1 MSSGRGALPL
11 GQFDHGLPSPPSG
24 LHRWLGGPCR
34 ELGDE
39 EKMWGRWR
47 TCRETAARKAWR
59 GGSILNGLST
69 DLIHGLVLG
78 GEWTDRCRCCS
89 AGWVVQGLAAACS
102 SEKERKKKGPRARMS
117 IPLNPFPLPLPAM
130 GPTTRSERPPPPSS
144 HNGTPLSNDS
154 VELRDETLS
163 DEESGG
169 CPEGTQS
176 ELWEHKMRRSLS
188 LSARVER
195 GTNPLRSQEKKRG
208 KTCLWCL
215 VCSWSQTPIFPGVG
229 RVGGRHGPFSN
240 TGTGF
245 LNAKANKG
253 RRTKEKEVETP
264 R

>member
-1 MSSGRGALPL
+1 MDGPMPLLFRGLGRPRACSSMQLRKREGKKRTSSTDVHPIE
-11 GQFDHGLPSPPSG
+11 PIPTSPPSNG
-24 LHRWLGGPCR
+24 AD
-34 ELGDE
+34 DE
-39 EKMWGRWR
+39 VR
-47 TCRETAARKAWR
+47 AA
-59 GGSILNGLST
+59 
-69 DLIHGLVLG
+69 
-78 GEWTDRCRCCS
+78 
-89 AGWVVQGLAAACS
+89 
-102 SEKERKKKGPRARMS
+102 P
-117 IPLNPFPLPLPAM
+117 
-130 GPTTRSERPPPPSS
+130 PTSS

-208 KTCLWCL
+208 ETCLWCL